1 MIALDISVEAP
12 GWEAIPDLEN
22 LCRQAVSAALAEAGA
37 DVAAGDGIILSLL
50 FTDDTAIALLN
61 RDWRGQD
68 KPTNVLS
75 FPAAP
80 GINPL
85 GPEPLG
91 DIALAYETCAREA
104 EEEGKTLAAHA
115 AHLVVHG
122 VLHCLGDDHEDD
134 AQAEAMEARETAA
147 LARLG
152 IADPYVERAT
162 GRDD

>member
-1 MIALDISVEAP
+1 MIALDISVEEP
-12 GWEAIPDLEN
+12 GWKTLPDLDN
-22 LCRQAVSAALAEAGA
+22 LCREAVTAALAEAGL
-37 DVAAGDGIILSLL
+37 DVATGDGVMLSLL
-50 FTDDTAIALLN
+50 LTDDAAISRLN
-61 RDWRGQD
+61 RDWRGKD
-68 KPTNVLS
+68 RPTNVLS

-104 EEEGKTLAAHA
+104 EEEGKTLAAHV

-134 AQAEAMEARETAA
+134 AQAEAMEAREVAA
-147 LARLG
+147 LARMG

>member
-1 MIALDISVEAP
+1 VIALDISVEAK
-12 GWEAIPDLEN
+12 GWEALPDLES
-22 LCRQAVSAALAEAGA
+22 LCRNAVTAALAEAGEEV
-37 DVAAGDGIILSLL
+37 DAAEGVLLSLL
-50 FTDDTAIALLN
+50 FTDDTSIAVLN

-85 GPEPLG
+85 GPDPLG

-104 EEEGKTLAAHA
+104 QAEGKSLSDHV
-115 AHLVVHG
+115 AHLVIHG
-122 VLHCLGDDHEDD
+122 TLHCLGDDHEDD
-134 AQAEAMEARETAA
+134 AQAEAMEAREVAA

-152 IADPYVERAT
+152 IADPYLERAT

>member
-12 GWEAIPDLEN
+12 GWEALPDLEE
-22 LCRQAVSAALAEAGA
+22 LCRQAVTAALAEAGA
-37 DVAAGDGIILSLL
+37 DVAASDGVMLSLL

-61 RDWRGQD
+61 RDWRGKD
-68 KPTNVLS
+68 MPTNVLS

-91 DIALAYETCAREA
+91 DIALAHETCAREA
-104 EEEGKTLAAHA
+104 AQEGKTLAAHV
-115 AHLVVHG
+115 AHLVIHG

-134 AQAEAMEARETAA
+134 AQAEAMEAREVAA
-147 LARLG
+147 LARMG
-152 IADPYVERAT
+152 IADPYVERAS

>member
-12 GWEAIPDLEN
+12 GWEALPDLEE
-22 LCRQAVSAALAEAGA
+22 LCRQAVTAALAEAGA
-37 DVAAGDGIILSLL
+37 DVAASDGVMLSLL

-61 RDWRGQD
+61 RDWRGKD
-68 KPTNVLS
+68 MPTNVLS

-91 DIALAYETCAREA
+91 DIALAHETCAREA
-104 EEEGKTLAAHA
+104 AEEGKTLAAHV
-115 AHLVVHG
+115 AHLVIHG

-134 AQAEAMEARETAA
+134 AQAEAMEAREVAA
-147 LARLG
+147 LARMG
-152 IADPYVERAT
+152 IADPYVERAS

>member
-12 GWEAIPDLEN
+12 GWEALPDLEE
-22 LCRQAVSAALAEAGA
+22 LCRQAVTAALDEAGA
-37 DVAAGDGIILSLL
+37 DVAAGDGVMLSLL
-50 FTDDTAIALLN
+50 LTDDVAIARLN

-91 DIALAYETCAREA
+91 DIALAYETCSREA
-104 EEEGKTLAAHA
+104 AQEGKTLAAHV

-134 AQAEAMEARETAA
+134 AEAEAMEAREVAA
-147 LARLG
+147 LARMG